1 MKESIESRLG
11 LFFALAVVLALIILE
26 YLGSFGFLQ
35 RGYQVHALFKNVQ
48 DLKPG
53 DPVKMAGVLV
63 GRVEKVE
70 LTNASVN
77 VTMGLKSSAADVRTD
92 SKASISF
99 TGLMAQNYVAIDFGS
114 PGAPKIEDGAILQ
127 TVEQPDLGQLFAKL
141 DAVATG
147 VENLTRSFS
156 GEKIDTFLGPLTD
169 FIKDNRTNVTAT
181 LSNLKIVSDRIVQ
194 GQGTVGK
201 LINEDAL
208 YVSAQGVISNVQ
220 SNFQNVV
227 AQVQG
232 VTADAHTLMT
242 NANQTITD
250 ARSGQGTVGKLLT
263 DDSLYLNANNVMTNL
278 NSITHKIDQ
287 GQGTVGQLI
296 NDDSLLKG
304 AKLSLQKLD
313 KATESLEDTGPLSI
327 LGTMVSS
334 LF

>member
-11 LFFALAVVLALIILE
+11 IFFALAVVLALIILE

-35 RGYQVHALFKNVQ
+35 RGNHLHALFKNVQ
-48 DLKPG
+48 DLKIG
-53 DPVKMAGVLV
+53 DAVKMAGVHV
-63 GRVEKVE
+63 GRVENIV
-70 LTNASVN
+70 LTNGFAD
-77 VTMGLKSSAADVRTD
+77 VTMIMNSEADVKTD

-99 TGLMAQNYVAIDFGS
+99 TGLMSQNYVAIDFGT
-114 PGAPKIEDGAILQ
+114 PGAPKVEDGTILQ
-127 TVEQPDLGQLFAKL
+127 TTEQPDLGELFTKL
-141 DAVATG
+141 DKVATG

-169 FIKDNRTNVTAT
+169 FIKDNRTNLTAT
-181 LSNLKIVSDRIVQ
+181 IANIRTVSDRIAQ

-201 LINEDAL
+201 LINESTL
-208 YVSAQGVISNVQ
+208 YVSVQNAISNLQ
-220 SNFQNVV
+220 SVGGDVKNV
-227 AQVQG
+227 A
-232 VTADAHTLMT
+232 ADAHTLLT
-242 NANQTITD
+242 NANQVVTD
-250 ARSGQGTVGKLLT
+250 ARTGQGTLGKLLT
-263 DDSLYLNANNVMTNL
+263 DDSFYVQANAAMSNL
-278 NSITHKIDQ
+278 HSILMKIDR

-296 NDDSLLKG
+296 NDDTFLKD

>member
-1 MKESIESRLG
+1 MKESIESKLG
-11 LFFALAVVLALIILE
+11 IFFALAVVLALIILE

-35 RGYQVHALFKNVQ
+35 RGYHLHGLFKNVQ
-48 DLKPG
+48 DLKIG
-53 DPVKMAGVLV
+53 DAVKMAGVHV
-63 GRVEKVE
+63 GRVENIV
-70 LTNASVN
+70 LTNGSAD
-77 VTMGLKSSAADVRTD
+77 VTMIMKSDADVRTD

-99 TGLMAQNYVAIDFGS
+99 TGLMSQNYVSIEFGTA
-114 PGAPKIEDGAILQ
+114 GAPKVENDFILQ
-127 TVEQPDLGQLFAKL
+127 TTEQPDLSQLFTKL
-141 DAVATG
+141 DKVATG

-169 FIKDNRTNVTAT
+169 FVKDNRTNLTAT
-181 LSNLKIVSDRIVQ
+181 ISNIKTVSDRIAQ

-208 YVSAQGVISNVQ
+208 YVSVEGAVSNLQ
-220 SNFQNVV
+220 SVV
-227 AQVQG
+227 VDVKSAIAV
-232 VTADAHTLMT
+232 AHTLLT
-242 NANQTITD
+242 NANQVVTD
-250 ARSGQGTVGKLLT
+250 ARNGQGTVGKLLT
-263 DDSLYLNANNVMTNL
+263 DNTLYNEATGSLTNL
-278 NSITHKIDQ
+278 HSILLKINQ

-296 NDDSLLKG
+296 NDDSFLKD